1 MTRARFIVVG
11 ECAVKWVLPRRE
23 FDGNVIAPVRT
34 IWIVKTT
41 IVFRPLFAP
50 SSLSDSARDYFRLDV
65 RRSKRQLLRY
75 SFSKDTVAQAQKVQA
90 LPSGDCG
97 WIHPKGTIARWFSD
111 AGLAVFSDRFDLSGK
126 GGIKGKKIAK
136 EKRPSEQRLSITF
149 SIASNL
155 EIAWIA
161 VKIYFTDRDV
171 ECENQVQSNVCG
183 VAEHR

>member
-1 MTRARFIVVG
+1 
-11 ECAVKWVLPRRE
+11 
-23 FDGNVIAPVRT
+23 
-34 IWIVKTT
+34 
-41 IVFRPLFAP
+41 
-50 SSLSDSARDYFRLDV
+50 
-65 RRSKRQLLRY
+65 
-75 SFSKDTVAQAQKVQA
+75 
-90 LPSGDCG
+90 
-97 WIHPKGTIARWFSD
+97 
-111 AGLAVFSDRFDLSGK
+111 LSGK

-183 VAEHR
+183 CRRASVNLRLPIELVERTAVIRKLTCTRSASAATRELG